1 MTDKILIKR
10 SLTPGSI
17 PTTSSIQEGELAL
30 NIPDKILY
38 TVSGSEVVKLADIG
52 GGYTGSYQVAS
63 LDLVANNEI
72 VSITG
77 STLTGIFDE
86 TALVDP
92 LIPATRFSGA
102 AIDYNAQRDGAA
114 RFGTV
119 MTSWSGSDVV
129 YTDNSTNDI
138 GETWDLSFNLVRVGD
153 NIRLR
158 AYSLGSGSGG
168 WNIGFTMTLFPN
180 LL

>member
-38 TVSGSEVVKLADIG
+38 TVSGSEVVKLTDIS